1 MLNKR
6 TYSWRFIC
14 TWWLSDHPKLWVLLA
29 VGQPLGLKF
38 VLLLLRV
45 MPLPLGD
52 GHGPGIPAA
61 AASGA
66 RGPQR
71 SLEQLE
77 QPCVHPPW

>member
-1 MLNKR
+1 M
-6 TYSWRFIC
+6 
-14 TWWLSDHPKLWVLLA
+14 
-29 VGQPLGLKF
+29 GQALGLKI
-38 VLLLLRV
+38 VLLFLRV

-66 RGPQR
+66 RGPRR